1 MEKELDLFPESE
13 FREDAPCM
21 FNLDAVCPYYWTSIP
36 LPCKGCRI
44 PHEELEEWKR
54 RKFA

>member
-13 FREDAPCM
+13 FKEDAPCM

-44 PHEELEEWKR
+44 PHEDLEEWKR